1 MPLRILPDHLINQI
15 AAGEVVERP
24 ASVIKELVENALDAK
39 ASRIDITLIDGGK
52 SLIIVSDD
60 GQGMNK
66 DELNLCVER
75 HATSKLD
82 HDDLF
87 HIDHLGFRGEAL
99 PSIGSV
105 SRLCITSRAKA
116 ASEGYQIELNGGQ
129 KSEIVPA
136 AMTQGTRIEV
146 RDLFYTTPARLK
158 FLKSDTAECATCLD
172 IIERIAMANPDV
184 SFYVTH
190 NGKQRLALNACG
202 GDLFEARFVRLGEI
216 MGKEFSKNSLIINSQ
231 GENIKV
237 SGYISLPTFN
247 KANSLS
253 QYLFVNNR
261 PVRDKLLLGAIK
273 GAYQDVLASNR
284 YPYLALFLDVDPMCV
299 DVNVHPQKAEVRF
312 MDSAYVRSFLV
323 GVIRQALLTGD
334 KNVADTGAL
343 DALTGSKSDILMPNV
358 SQNIGL
364 HEDISQIQ
372 YSTFKRPSSFEAHR
386 FGKTAD
392 DMLNLDHLYSVKVDL
407 KDESVPQQAEQTPLE
422 MPPLG
427 FAKAQFHDTYIIS
440 QAADSII
447 IVDQHAAHER
457 IVMEKLKADLAQE
470 RKVVTQMLLIPEIV
484 ELSAS
489 EKARILENA
498 DNFSKLGLIVEDFG
512 FKALIVREIP
522 ALISG
527 ANVQKL
533 IRDLASEINEWGGA
547 FSLTDKLHHICA
559 TMACHGSVR
568 AGRKL
573 NIDEMNRLL
582 RDMEQTPHSGQCNHG
597 RPTYIT
603 LKLADIEKLFDR
615 R

>member
-15 AAGEVVERP
+15 AAGEVIERP
-24 ASVIKELVENALDAK
+24 ASVIKELVENALDANAK
-39 ASRIDITLIDGGK
+39 RIDITLVDGGK
-52 SLIIVSDD
+52 SLMIVSDD
-60 GQGMNK
+60 GDGMQK
-66 DELNLCVER
+66 DDLNLCVER

-82 HDDLF
+82 GDDLF
-87 HIDHLGFRGEAL
+87 HIRHLGFRGEAL

-105 SRLCITSRAKA
+105 ARLCITSRSKT

-190 NGKQRLALNACG
+190 NGKQRLALNACC

-284 YPYLALFLDVDPMCV
+284 YPYLALFIDADPMYV

-312 MDSAYVRSFLV
+312 MDGAYIRSFLV
-323 GVIRQALLTGD
+323 GVIRQALLMGD
-334 KNVADTGAL
+334 KTASDTG
-343 DALTGSKSDILMPNV
+343 V
-358 SQNIGL
+358 
-364 HEDISQIQ
+364 
-372 YSTFKRPSSFEAHR
+372 
-386 FGKTAD
+386 
-392 DMLNLDHLYSVKVDL
+392 
-407 KDESVPQQAEQTPLE
+407 LE
-422 MPPLG
+422 
-427 FAKAQFHDTYIIS
+427 T
-440 QAADSII
+440 
-447 IVDQHAAHER
+447 
-457 IVMEKLKADLAQE
+457 LAG
-470 RKVVTQMLLIPEIV
+470 T
-484 ELSAS
+484 
-489 EKARILENA
+489 
-498 DNFSKLGLIVEDFG
+498 
-512 FKALIVREIP
+512 
-522 ALISG
+522 
-527 ANVQKL
+527 
-533 IRDLASEINEWGGA
+533 
-547 FSLTDKLHHICA
+547 
-559 TMACHGSVR
+559 
-568 AGRKL
+568 
-573 NIDEMNRLL
+573 
-582 RDMEQTPHSGQCNHG
+582 HSGMTTSVEASDTAFREDVGHIQ
-597 RPTYIT
+597 
-603 LKLADIEKLFDR
+603 F
-615 R
+615 